1 MSDAEKNSVAAML
14 NPATGGGGGGAH
26 HHVVPTERC
35 GALNVFIEGDLE
47 EAHRDKDSKCVFLT
61 VHDLGCNHESI
72 QKFTD
77 HPGFEEIK
85 KRAILV
91 HVDMPGHEPG
101 ATDLPDD
108 FTFPT
113 IQHLGEDLVTVLD
126 QLRIKYVIGIGDG
139 AGANVMAR
147 FAMMHSQRCLGVILI
162 HPTSNKTKMM
172 DNFKDKIGKWKVNN
186 LTPSV
191 ENMTVFRR
199 FGHKLEDEENKEGAL
214 EEFKK
219 QMGRALNKKNMAL
232 YANAYGN
239 RKDITPLLCKNLRC
253 DALLLV
259 GSKTANVQSAE
270 HMHSNMDKTKTSLLK
285 IDDVGNV
292 LDEAPVKTA
301 NSILLFCKGLGWL
314 TSVDLPGVERRSSID
329 SQGKP
334 RRQRSIS
341 MEDYDKPNIRRLS
354 ISSGSNN

>member
-14 NPATGGGGGGAH
+14 TPGPPGAH

-101 ATDLPDD
+101 ATDLPEN

-172 DNFKDKIGKWKVNN
+172 DTFKDKIGKWKVNN
-186 LTPSV
+186 LTPTV

-199 FGHKLEDEENKEGAL
+199 FGHKLEDADNKEGAL

-219 QMGRALNKKNMAL
+219 QMGRALNKKNMAM
-232 YANAYGN
+232 YANAYSN
-239 RKDITPLLCKNLRC
+239 RKDITPLLSKTLRC
-253 DALLLV
+253 DALLLA
-259 GSKTANVQSAE
+259 GSKTANS
-270 HMHSNMDKTKTSLLK
+270 KTSLLK